1 MTMNQKPTGTAMS
14 MPAGLAVGGI
24 WSLVV
29 TIGLSAVI
37 AKLIDGEIVE
47 QGSIGYFVI
56 SILLIASIT
65 GALQSFRKIKR
76 RRMLVCLISGLIYF
90 CVLLSITALCFGG
103 QYQGIGVTGLV
114 VLCGSSCAGL
124 MGLREKKQGR
134 TGKIPALHR

>member
-14 MPAGLAVGGI
+14 MPAGLAVGGV
-24 WSLVV
+24 WSLAI
-29 TIGLSAVI
+29 TIVLSALI
-37 AKLIDGEIVE
+37 AKLIDGGAVA

-90 CVLLSITALCFGG
+90 CVLLTITALCFGG
-103 QYQGIGVTGLV
+103 QYQGIGVTALV
-114 VLCGSSCAGL
+114 VLCGSCCAGL

-134 TGKIPALHR
+134 KGKIPALHR

>member
-37 AKLIDGEIVE
+37 AKLIDGETVE

-76 RRMLVCLISGLIYF
+76 RRMLVCQISGLIYF

-134 TGKIPALHR
+134 TGKFPALHR